1 MFLLCLT
8 FPKSL
13 PSPSLLASMIGTN
26 FMILIFSILI
36 DIIMISVSL
45 YTNSQEMSEKKS
57 MTSRI
62 FKFVDIALAGSFLAI
77 FVLCGLYMIL
87 SAPLM
92 SE

>member
-1 MFLLCLT
+1 MFLLCIT

-13 PSPSLLASMIGTN
+13 PSPSLLASMLGTN

-36 DIIMISVSL
+36 DIIMISVSH
-45 YTNSQEMSEKKS
+45 YINSQEMSEKKP